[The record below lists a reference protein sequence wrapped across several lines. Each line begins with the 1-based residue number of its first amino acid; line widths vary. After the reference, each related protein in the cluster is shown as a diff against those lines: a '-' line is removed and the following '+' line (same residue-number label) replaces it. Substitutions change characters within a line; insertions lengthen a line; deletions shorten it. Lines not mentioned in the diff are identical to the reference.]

1 MIVILAPIVKLGDA
15 CEFHCKRVHGH
26 NIFVPLHFY
35 RSNIIV
41 DGRTDQ
47 IMTTRY
53 LIKGAGGLSICTK
66 ASTAQ
71 VGL

>member
-15 CEFHCKRVHGH
+15 CELHCQRVHGH

-41 DGRTDQ
+41 DGITDQ

-53 LIKGAGGLSICTK
+53 LIKGAGGLNICTK